1 MNDVPQL
8 AVLLAC
14 LTAGIA
20 AGALYEVNCAARAL
34 VRRKWACIAADV
46 LFFAAFACLFALL
59 RAAFYL
65 PGLRVYMLVAALFGF
80 WLYHESLHRILAFF
94 TRKLYN
100 KCRSG
105 AGRFP
110 ILCLRPKAAH
120 GRKEKKAHRRITA
133 AAVVLLAILL
143 IFWIYQMIAIGSR
156 NARIDELNKQ
166 IDLLTEENKNL
177 SEESEQ
183 YKTNLL
189 WLERAARELGML
201 SGGGEEK

>member
-1 MNDVPQL
+1 M
-8 AVLLAC
+8 
-14 LTAGIA
+14 
-20 AGALYEVNCAARAL
+20 
-34 VRRKWACIAADV
+34 
-46 LFFAAFACLFALL
+46 
-59 RAAFYL
+59 
-65 PGLRVYMLVAALFGF
+65 
-80 WLYHESLHRILAFF
+80 
-94 TRKLYN
+94 
-100 KCRSG
+100 
-105 AGRFP
+105 
-110 ILCLRPKAAH
+110 
-120 GRKEKKAHRRITA
+120 
-133 AAVVLLAILL
+133 VLLAILL